1 MIEYYEQLMQEEQEA
16 LTDVIQLLY
25 RQTFLLERKYDRRAG
40 RLAYVKEY
48 RICSKHL
55 EFLRAYFQVAGI
67 TLQENAHMGLIYIQG
82 EALWGEK
89 MPRLA
94 TIYLLVLK
102 LLYDEQMAEVS
113 SSSHIVT
120 TMGALNGKAG
130 DFRVLKGI
138 PSPTEM
144 RRTISL
150 LKKYQIIEPVDML
163 EELIEH
169 TRLIIYPCINA
180 VLMGEDIREL
190 LKTFH
195 EEDNIGDETAIQ
207 STIKDMPE

>member
-16 LTDVIQLLY
+16 LTEVIQLLY

-150 LKKYQIIEPVDML
+150 LKKYQIIEPLDML
-163 EELIEH
+163 EELNEH